1 MAENL
6 MTIARGQSILEAPLF
21 DDRNYTEWKEHMET
35 FTKSLDFKLW
45 LIIKNGPNVP
55 KKVVNGIEE
64 EKSEDEFDDEDMKS
78 VQQASTARHILLCA
92 LINSDVYKEILHF
105 KTAKEI
111 WDELENRERIN
122 NVNLWTPQTNHV
134 KAKSDQYSCPS
145 LVFLEETGNP
155 KNNNDFFNLCVPLYK
170 HALEGNW
177 EEAKRIIEKDR
188 RLKNAAIASGLPTV
202 LHIAAGAGEGAKHV
216 HFVEQLLMPE
226 FLNEEDLQLQDY
238 NGNTAFC
245 FAAAAGNMQVV
256 DLMLNKNPSVVWA
269 RGAKGAT
276 PIQFAALQGRCEVVC
291 HLYDTTKQRFTK
303 DDEKQLF
310 FTCINTGLYGLALKM
325 AQENSELA
333 YARDENNETALHLLA
348 KNHLDSCCQSPH
360 HQNHTI
366 MINPG
371 MKQQVV
377 YQLVKSLWSTICN
390 NSTMDGIID
399 IISEP
404 CQPIFAAAEV
414 GNFGFLSELISGYPS
429 LIWARD
435 EQEQQTIIHKAVKYR
450 QASIYN
456 VIHEIGSQKDIIVTM
471 VDTSGNTL
479 LHLAAQIAPP
489 SRLELVSGAAFQMCL
504 ELVWF
509 KEVKKIMPPTH
520 IKSTNSEGLT
530 AGELFAREHT
540 QLRKDA
546 EAWMKSTAENCM
558 LIATVIATGVFAA
571 AISIPGGVDDAKGKP
586 NYLKKPSFLV
596 FAISDAAAFISS
608 AAAILIFLSILVS
621 RYAESDFYKS
631 LPLKLIFG
639 LVALFFSITSMMVAV
654 ASAFFITYYYDS
666 NWVPSFISVFV
677 CLPILLFIILQFKLW
692 FEIMYS
698 TFYCKNIFKPDKKM
712 LYVLKS

>member
-6 MTIARGQSILEAPLF
+6 MTIVRGQSILEPPLF
-21 DDRNYTEWKEHMET
+21 DGKNYIEWKEHMET

-78 VQQASTARHILLCA
+78 VQQASKARHILLCA
-92 LINSDVYKEILHF
+92 LINSDVYKDILHF
-105 KTAKEI
+105 KTAKQI
-111 WDELENRERIN
+111 WDELENRDRIIN
-122 NVNLWTPQTNHV
+122 NVNSSTPQTNHV
-134 KAKSDQYSCPS
+134 EPKSDQHNGPNF
-145 LVFLEETGNP
+145 VFVDETGNP
-155 KNNNDFFNLCVPLYK
+155 KSNDFFRLCVPLYK

-177 EEAKRIIEKDR
+177 EEAKMIIKKNE
-188 RLKNAAIASGLPTV
+188 RLKNAAIASGWPTV
-202 LHIAAGAGEGAKHV
+202 LHIAAGAGVDEKHV
-216 HFVEQLLMPE
+216 HFVQRLMEE
-226 FLNEEDLQLQDY
+226 FLDEGDLLLQDR
-238 NGNTAFC
+238 NGNTAFF
-245 FAAAAGNMQVV
+245 FAAAFGNKQVV
-256 DLMLNKNPSVVWA
+256 DLMLKMNPSVA
-269 RGAKGAT
+269 NDRGVKGAT
-276 PIQFAALQGRCEVVC
+276 AVHFAALQARCEMAW
-291 HLYDTTKQRFTK
+291 HLYDITKPTFTE
-303 DDEKQLF
+303 DDWNQLF
-310 FTCINTGLYGLALKM
+310 FNCINTGLYGLALEM
-325 AQENSELA
+325 AEAKPELA
-333 YARDENNETALHLLA
+333 YARDYYHNETALHLLA
-348 KNHLDSCCQSPH
+348 KNHSDSCCQSPH
-360 HQNHTI
+360 HQSHTI

-371 MKQQVV
+371 MKQEVV
-377 YQLVKSLWSTICN
+377 YQLVKSLWRTICN
-390 NSTMDGIID
+390 NFTEDGIIN

-435 EQEQQTIIHKAVKYR
+435 EKEQTIIHKAVKYR

-456 VIHEIGSQKDIIVTM
+456 VIHEIGYQKDIIVTI

-489 SRLELVSGAAFQMCL
+489 SSLELVSGAAFQMCL

-509 KEVKKIMPPTH
+509 KEVQKIMPPSF
-520 IKSTNSEGLT
+520 IKSTNAEGLT
-530 AGELFAREHT
+530 AGELFTREHT

-546 EAWMKSTAENCM
+546 ESWMKSTAENCM

-639 LVALFFSITSMMVAV
+639 LLALFCSISSMMVAV

-666 NWVPSFISVFV
+666 DWVPGFISAFV

-692 FEIMYS
+692 YVIMYS
-698 TFYCKNIFKPDKKM
+698 TFYCKNLFKPDKKM
-712 LYVLKS
+712 LYVSKN